1 MRRYSIYL
9 ISVLFIGFIVYLS
22 VLAKKYEP
30 KYRVENLVIVNNHI
44 IPTEVLLD
52 FIQVKSKEELADLT
66 ADLIL
71 DRIEKYPYVKRVEGF
86 FVDTVTYQV
95 KVEEVIPFFI
105 AVTNLGN
112 FIVTKENKII
122 PEDTRLNII
131 DLPVLTI
138 SSNLTRE
145 NLKPNNPLFSAAFK
159 SFENIYKTDKGLFET
174 ISEMN
179 IDNQQNLNLYLT
191 KPKGKILAG
200 NEIDKF
206 RAFYLSE
213 FWRQIILNDPNINYD
228 YIDLRFQ
235 NQIVVKKT
243 SNSGIS

>member
-9 ISVLFIGFIVYLS
+9 LSVLFIGFIVYLS
-22 VLAKKYEP
+22 MLAKKYEP

-52 FIQVKSKEELADLT
+52 FIQVKSKEDLMNLT

-71 DRIEKYPYVKRVEGF
+71 DRIEKYPYVKRVEGIF
-86 FVDTVTYQV
+86 IDTITYQV
-95 KVEEVIPFFI
+95 KVEEVTPFFF

-112 FIVTKENKII
+112 FYVTNENKII

-138 SSNLTRE
+138 SFNLTVD
-145 NLKPNNPLFSAAFK
+145 NLKPNDPYFSAAFK
-159 SFENIYKTDKGLFET
+159 SFENIYRTDKGLFEI

-191 KPKGKILAG
+191 KPKGKIVAG
-200 NEIDKF
+200 SKIDKL
-206 RAFYLSE
+206 RALYLSE
-213 FWRQIILNDPNINYD
+213 FWRQVILNEPNTSYD

-235 NQIVVKKT
+235 NQIVVKRLNKYGM
-243 SNSGIS
+243 S